1 MEKEQGYM
9 TIKAIAERLNKM
21 SESLE
26 AGQLTAD
33 EIMEMHA
40 LSGQLYE
47 RMVILRFKAF
57 EEEGAAD
64 FLSGKGDALPEKEEV
79 PTAVAE
85 PEAAPE
91 APPASVEETDEAPPT
106 PDAKPLADETHEFT
120 PDSDPEPEA
129 EPAEPSAADDDERP
143 AFRFGKPTPEVAP
156 NQISL
161 IDSIEE
167 IKRMEKSINDQFKS
181 GDSKTLAQK
190 LEQTPVPDLK
200 SAIGINLR
208 FRFVS
213 VLFKN
218 DNEAYSAAVE
228 KLNNF
233 NSMIEADEYIQ
244 NSLVD
249 QFDWEKKNPAVKQ
262 FIGLVERR
270 YL

>member
-1 MEKEQGYM
+1 MEKQQGYM
-9 TIKAIAERLNKM
+9 TIKAIAERLSKM
-21 SESLE
+21 SDSLE

-64 FLSGKGDALPEKEEV
+64 FLTGKGDALPEKEEV
-79 PTAVAE
+79 PTAVSE

-91 APPASVEETDEAPPT
+91 APPAAAEETVEAPPVA
-106 PDAKPLADETHEFT
+106 DAKPMTDETRELT
-120 PDSDPEPEA
+120 PDPEPND
-129 EPAEPSAADDDERP
+129 EPAEASATGDEERP
-143 AFRFGKPTPEVAP
+143 AFRFGKPASEVAP

-167 IKRMEKSINDQFKS
+167 IKRMERSINDQFKTA
-181 GDSKTLAQK
+181 DSKTLAQK

-233 NSMIEADEYIQ
+233 NSLIEADEYIQ
-244 NSLVD
+244 NSLMD

>member
-1 MEKEQGYM
+1 M
-9 TIKAIAERLNKM
+9 TIKAIAERLSKM
-21 SESLE
+21 SDRLE
-26 AGQLTAD
+26 AGELNAD

-57 EEEGAAD
+57 EEEGAED
-64 FLSGKGDALPEKEEV
+64 SLPGKGDALPENTDA

-91 APPASVEETDEAPPT
+91 APPA
-106 PDAKPLADETHEFT
+106 
-120 PDSDPEPEA
+120 EPEEYA
-129 EPAEPSAADDDERP
+129 EPAETPEAPPAAKSEPLPEAPPAEAPEPAAEERP
-143 AFRFGKPTPEVAP
+143 AFRFGKPAPEVAP

-167 IKRMEKSINDQFKS
+167 IKRMEKSINDQFKT

-218 DNEAYSAAVE
+218 DNLAYSAAIE

-233 NSMIEADEYIQ
+233 SSMIEADEYIQ
-244 NSLVD
+244 NSLMD

>member
-1 MEKEQGYM
+1 M
-9 TIKAIAERLNKM
+9 TIKAIAERLSNM
-21 SESLE
+21 SDLLE
-26 AGQLTAD
+26 AGRLGSD
-33 EIMEMHA
+33 EIMQMHA

-57 EEEGAAD
+57 EEEGGEA
-64 FLSGKGDALPEKEEV
+64 SLPENES
-79 PTAVAE
+79 
-85 PEAAPE
+85 APE
-91 APPASVEETDEAPPT
+91 AVSE
-106 PDAKPLADETHEFT
+106 
-120 PDSDPEPEA
+120 PEPA
-129 EPAEPSAADDDERP
+129 TEPPPAADDAPARNAEPGKAPAEEAELAQAEASESTEEERP
-143 AFRFGKPTPEVAP
+143 AFRFEKPAPEVAP

-167 IKRMEKSINDQFKS
+167 IKRMEKSINDQFKT

-213 VLFKN
+213 TLFKN
-218 DNEAYSAAVE
+218 DSDAYSAAVE

-233 NSMIEADEYIQ
+233 NSFLEADEYIQ
-244 NSLVD
+244 NSLAD
-249 QFDWEKKNPAVKQ
+249 QFDWEKKNPTVKQ